1 MTLPLSTAIIRKTRC
16 EVSKLTIALQTT
28 RLLLR
33 PFERK
38 DAAIVQS
45 LAGQYE
51 VARTT
56 LSLPHPYPDGAA
68 EAWIDFRKDAAKH
81 GHGYTFAIVESAS
94 RQVMGCISLTISAE
108 HRRAEI
114 GYWLGK
120 QYWGQGYATEAATR
134 IVRFGFEALQLNRI
148 LGAAMTKNP
157 ASCAV
162 LRKAGLKH
170 EGTFKQHIRKWDH
183 FEDLDYFGIT
193 KEAYFS
199 N

>member
-1 MTLPLSTAIIRKTRC
+1 M
-16 EVSKLTIALQTT
+16 TIALQTT